1 MAYPT
6 VDAPYGLKPINL
18 IGGQVFAGSTRN
30 LPIQYG
36 YAQNIMYGDFVSLNR
51 GFVTRTA
58 ISTSSFTS
66 TALPI
71 GIFLGCSFTNPT
83 TKQKQFSQYWPTGT
97 QAGDAVAIVT
107 DDPDT
112 VFKAVM
118 VTSGTTIGSAASAL
132 VGQNVGYV
140 DNNSSGATAYASG
153 NSNNGVLV
161 PTVTPPA
168 GPATTSTL
176 PLRIVG
182 LVPDTAVSQ
191 SYTGSSSSQT
201 ITLTTALAST
211 SAVVVG
217 SEVGYLSSNGTYIST
232 GSYVNSVTNT
242 TTIVMNN
249 TIAVPG
255 SVVAI
260 PAGSTIVFTQY
271 PEVLVKFNQAQ
282 HEYYSA
288 TAMA

>member
-6 VDAPYGLKPINL
+6 VDRPYGLQPVNL
-18 IGGQVFAGSTRN
+18 IGGQVFAGSTRS

-36 YAQNIMYGDFVSLNR
+36 YATNMFYGDFVSLNR
-51 GFVTRTA
+51 GFITRTA
-58 ISTSSFTS
+58 ISTASFTS
-66 TALPI
+66 TALPV
-71 GIFLGCSFTNPT
+71 GIFLGCSFTNPV
-83 TKQKQFSQYWPTGT
+83 TKQKQFSQFWPTGT
-97 QAGDAVAIVT
+97 LAGDAMAIVT

-112 VFKAVM
+112 VFKAVA
-118 VTSGTTIGSAASAL
+118 VTSGVVVASAASAL

-140 DNNSSGATAYASG
+140 DNGGNVNTG
-153 NSNNGVLV
+153 NSLNAVLV

-182 LVPDTAVSQ
+182 VVPDTAVTQ
-191 SYTGSSSSQT
+191 SYTGSSTTQT
-201 ITLTTALAST
+201 ITLTTPLAST
-211 SAVVVG
+211 SAIAVG
-217 SEVGYLSSNGTYIST
+217 SEVGYIASNGQYIGT

-242 TTIVMNN
+242 TTVVMNN

>member
-6 VDAPYGLKPINL
+6 VDKPYGLQPINL
-18 IGGQVFAGSTRN
+18 IGGQVFAGSTRS

-36 YAQNIMYGDFVSLNR
+36 YATNIFYGDFVSLNR
-51 GFVTRTA
+51 GFIVRTTV
-58 ISTSSFTS
+58 SGNSFSNTG
-66 TALPI
+66 LPV
-71 GIFLGCSFTNPT
+71 GIFLGCSFTDPV
-83 TKQKQFSQYWPTGT
+83 TKQKRFSQFWPASSL
-97 QAGDAVAIVT
+97 AGDAVAIVT

-112 VFKAVM
+112 VFKAAV
-118 VTSGTTIGSAASAL
+118 VTATTVIGSGASAM

-140 DNNSSGATAYASG
+140 DNTGNTNTG
-153 NSNNGVLV
+153 NSANAVLV
-161 PTVTPPA
+161 PTVSPPA
-168 GPATTSTL
+168 APATTSTL

-182 LVPDTAVSQ
+182 VVPDSAVSQ
-191 SYTGSSSSQT
+191 SYTGSSTTQT

-211 SAVVVG
+211 AAVIVG
-217 SEVGYLSSNGTYIST
+217 SEVGYIASNGQYIST

-242 TTIVMNN
+242 TTVVMNN

-255 SVVAI
+255 AVTAI

-282 HEYYSA
+282 HAYYSA

>member
-1 MAYPT
+1 
-6 VDAPYGLKPINL
+6 VNL

-36 YAQNIMYGDFVSLNR
+36 YAANIFFGDFVSLNR
-51 GFVTRTA
+51 GFITRTA
-58 ISTSSFTS
+58 ISTASFTS
-66 TALPI
+66 TALPV
-71 GIFLGCSFTNPT
+71 GIFLGCSYTNPI
-83 TKQKQFSQYWPTGT
+83 TKQKQFSQFWPTGT
-97 QAGDAVAIVT
+97 LAGDAVAIVC

-112 VFKAVM
+112 VFKAAIVS
-118 VTSGTTIGSAASAL
+118 SGVVIASGSDAI

-140 DNNSSGATAYASG
+140 DNGGSTNTG
-153 NSNNGVLV
+153 NSLNAVLV

-168 GPATTSTL
+168 APATTSTL
-176 PLRIVG
+176 PLRVVG
-182 LVPDTAVSQ
+182 VVPDTAITS
-191 SYTGSSSSQT
+191 SYTGSSSTQT
-201 ITLTTALAST
+201 ITLTTPLAST
-211 SAVVVG
+211 SAIAIG
-217 SEVGYLSSNGTYIST
+217 SEVGYIAANGQYIGT

-260 PAGSTIVFTQY
+260 PSSSTIVFTQY